1 MNIAQNVERG
11 RRFFPKKTALI
22 FEGKS
27 FSYEQLDRL
36 VNSAANGLR
45 NLGIEK
51 GDRVAIYLPNIPE
64 FIFAYLGILKIGAV
78 AVSINVMLKRDEVWY
93 ILNDSSAKA
102 IITTEKLRVNVPD
115 QDLSCLKDIVLTGET
130 SLPALTLEIIMR
142 MSSEEAVAMDMDR
155 KDPATILYTS
165 GTTGF
170 PKGAVLS
177 HGNVISNMYSKIYC
191 CGMRPDDKLLLY
203 LPLFHAFGQNAIMN
217 SGFHAC
223 ATIILQQRFQEEQVL
238 KAMVEDKAT
247 MFFGVPSVFA
257 KLLESNVDQRDLSS
271 VRYFFSAAS
280 VLPLELVERWQA
292 HYNTRLYEGYGMTET
307 SPFACYNHFWKHK
320 PGSIGMPIDNVEM
333 KVVDAEDREVE
344 QGQLGEIIVSGP
356 NVMLGY
362 WNRPEETAKVIKNGW
377 FYTGDIGWV
386 DEDGYFYIVDRLKD
400 MINVSGFKVYPS
412 EVERVFYQHPAV
424 AEVAVYGIPN
434 RMKGEIVKANVRLK
448 AGEFVSKKN
457 LMAFCKERMA
467 TYKVPQEIEF
477 VDSFPKN
484 ASGKVLKRELREE
497 AIREREIA
505 ERVTFAK

>member
-11 RRFFPKKTALI
+11 RRFFPNKAALI

-27 FSYEQLDRL
+27 FSYEQLNQL
-36 VNSAANGLR
+36 VNCAANGLR

-64 FIFAYLGILKIGAV
+64 FIFSYLGLLKIGAV
-78 AVSINVMLKRDEVWY
+78 VVSINVMLKRDEVWY
-93 ILNDSSAKA
+93 ILNDASVKA
-102 IITTEKLRVNVPD
+102 IITTEKLRANVPD
-115 QDLSCLKDIVLTGET
+115 QDLSCLQYVLMAGET
-130 SLPALTLEIIMR
+130 SLPSLSLEAIMK
-142 MSSEEAVAMDMDR
+142 MSSEEAVAMNMDR
-155 KDPATILYTS
+155 KDPAMILYTS

-177 HGNVISNMYSKIYC
+177 HGNVISNMYSKVYC
-191 CGMRPDDKLLLY
+191 CGMRPEDKLLLY

-238 KAMVEDKAT
+238 KAVVQNQAT
-247 MFFGVPSVFA
+247 MFFGVPAVFA
-257 KLLESNVDQRDLSS
+257 KLLEANIDQRDLSS

-292 HYNTRLYEGYGMTET
+292 NYNTRLYEGYGMTET
-307 SPFACYNHFWKHK
+307 SPFACYNHYWKYK

-333 KVVDAEDREVE
+333 KVVDFEGREVP
-344 QGQLGEIIVSGP
+344 QGQLGEIIISGP

-362 WNRPEETAKVIKNGW
+362 WNRPEETAKAIKDGW
-377 FYTGDIGWV
+377 FHTGDIGRV

-434 RMKGEIVKANVRLK
+434 RIKGEIVKANVRLK
-448 AGEFVSKKN
+448 AGELVSKKN
-457 LMAFCKERMA
+457 LMKFCKERMA
-467 TYKVPQEIEF
+467 TYKVPQEIEL
-477 VDSFPKN
+477 VDFLPKN
-484 ASGKVLKRELREE
+484 STGKVLKRELREE

-505 ERVTFAK
+505 ERITFAN